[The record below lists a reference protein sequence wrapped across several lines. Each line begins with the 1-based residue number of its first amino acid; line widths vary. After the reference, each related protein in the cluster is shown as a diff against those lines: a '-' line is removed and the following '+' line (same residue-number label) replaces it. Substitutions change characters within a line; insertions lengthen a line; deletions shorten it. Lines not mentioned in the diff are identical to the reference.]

1 MFLQLD
7 SPIVS
12 LSGFDVGICRFC
24 SVKVNPFLGGSSFL
38 SGPIECIEHL
48 CMLVSLSIQFSE
60 SFLNFKFGAACWV
73 PNFAQAQWVDLKDTF
88 TVIVLPCFS
97 QFYHVLPCF
106 IWYWNLGQ
114 ITSYNHDIWDLMI
127 KLSAAWPKAS
137 MPRPTKSPT
146 SSAVTSAS
154 EMFDLT
160 IEV

>member
-73 PNFAQAQWVDLKDTF
+73 PIFAQAQWVDLKDTF

-97 QFYHVLPCF
+97 QFYHVF
-106 IWYWNLGQ
+106 
-114 ITSYNHDIWDLMI
+114 T
-127 KLSAAWPKAS
+127 
-137 MPRPTKSPT
+137 
-146 SSAVTSAS
+146 
-154 EMFDLT
+154 MFHL
-160 IEV
+160 ILKPGANNII